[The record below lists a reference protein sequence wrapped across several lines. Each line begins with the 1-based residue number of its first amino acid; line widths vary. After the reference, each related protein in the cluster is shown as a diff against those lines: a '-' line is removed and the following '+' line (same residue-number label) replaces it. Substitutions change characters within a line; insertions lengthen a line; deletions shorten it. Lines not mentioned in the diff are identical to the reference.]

1 MGLAIKILFEPRAAT
16 TTALRGQPKAFGT
29 SVLNLL
35 ASSRLAIALMIV
47 LAVAI
52 LGTTVDHVL
61 QAEKSTQV
69 DLTGASQAMEALRT
83 AGTYGSWWFILL
95 LSLLTLNLVCSIA
108 RRLPNVLR
116 AVRNPDSL
124 LDEPREGTPTF
135 SRRWKT
141 CGTAAQRTEAFR
153 STLEATFATLKVKE
167 EHGSV
172 QLCAERG
179 LLSRFGPDMA
189 HVGILLVLFGAAA
202 GSIFGFKSQMAIPD
216 GQEAS
221 RIPFRGEQRSIA
233 LPFSVR
239 NNGVRLETYPNG
251 RLKGYS
257 TDLGIVENGRDVL
270 RKTIRVNEPLFYKGV
285 GFYWSGYGQ
294 AGPPQ
299 AQIVVKKKMGRIVDL
314 LTLAPGDWQEVPE
327 YGTVKVVDY
336 RPDLNGSGPALEVV
350 LEKPG
355 KPAERFW
362 LLQRSPNSD
371 WQRQDDHY
379 LVYTVS
385 KENLYVALRVVRD
398 PGVYAVWAGYLLLM
412 AGILIVFFTSHR
424 RIRVRISPLPVG
436 RVEVHATG
444 VATRNAAA
452 FERKFDSVLSGSQEW
467 NSGAGR

>member
-1 MGLAIKILFEPRAAT
+1 MGFTLKIPVMPRAT
-16 TTALRGQPKAFGT
+16 TGTALRGQPKAFGT

-69 DLTGASQAMEALRT
+69 DLTGASQAMEARWT
-83 AGTYGSWWFILL
+83 AGTDGLWLFIQL
-95 LSLLTLNLVCSIA
+95 LSLLTLNLVCCTA
-108 RRLPNVLR
+108 RRLPKVLR
-116 AVRNPDSL
+116 AVLDPDSL
-124 LDEPREGTPTF
+124 LDEPREGTLTF

-141 CGTAAQRTEAFR
+141 CGTAAQWTEAFR
-153 STLEATFATLKVKE
+153 SALEAAFATPKVKE
-167 EHGSV
+167 EGGSV
-172 QLCAERG
+172 HLCAERSII
-179 LLSRFGPDMA
+179 SRFGPDMA
-189 HVGILLVLFGAAA
+189 HVGILLVLIGGAA
-202 GSIFGFKSQMAIPD
+202 GSIFGFKSHMAIPD

-221 RIPFRGEQRSIA
+221 TPPVRGEERPIA

-239 NNGVRLETYPNG
+239 NNGVRLETYPNS

-257 TDLGIVENGRDVL
+257 SDVSVVENGRDVL
-270 RKTIRVNEPLFYKGV
+270 RKTIRVNDPLFYKGV

-314 LTLAPGDWQEVPE
+314 LTLATGDRQEVPG
-327 YGTVKVVDY
+327 YGTITAVDY

-355 KPAERFW
+355 KLAERFW
-362 LLQRSPNSD
+362 LRQKSPFSD
-371 WQRQDDHY
+371 WQRRDDHY
-379 LVYTVS
+379 LAFTDL

-398 PGVYAVWAGYLLLM
+398 PGVYAVWAGCLLLM
-412 AGILIVFFTSHR
+412 AGILIFFFTSHR
-424 RIRVRISPLPVG
+424 RIWIRISPLPGG
-436 RVEVHATG
+436 RVEIHAAG
-444 VATRNAAA
+444 IATRNAPT
-452 FERKFDSVLSGSQEW
+452 FERTFDSVLSGSQEW